1 MGLDYWA
8 YIKRN
13 NERPWEFSEEDK
25 LAYGRKCWEL
35 VYMFGTPT
43 DGDCCGPLDRD
54 AYFRFIKAV
63 EDFGADKIRKY
74 KELSI
79 EIDDNYL
86 EFQDAFDSESGMN
99 EDVRNELNK
108 KYEEYIKLEEEYTEW
123 WDKTFDNVYEH
134 LSGPY
139 LGYDFSTG
147 YILDF
152 YEARHK
158 ITAAWLDGDEVWCC
172 AWY

>member
-1 MGLDYWA
+1 MGLDYSA

-13 NERPWEFSEEDK
+13 DDKPWEYSEEDQ
-25 LAYGRKCWEL
+25 LAYGRKSWEL
-35 VYMFGTPT
+35 VRMFGTPT

-54 AYFRFIKAV
+54 AYFEFIKAV
-63 EDFGADKIRKY
+63 EKFGAAKIQKY
-74 KELSI
+74 RELSN

-86 EFQDAFDSESGMN
+86 EFQDAFDSESSTN
-99 EDVRNELNK
+99 EDVKAELKK
-108 KYEEYIKLEEEYTEW
+108 KYEEFIRLNDSYEQW
-123 WDKTFDNVYEH
+123 WKKTFNDYQ
-134 LSGPY
+134 PT
-139 LGYDFSTG
+139 LGFEFSTG

-158 ITAAWLDGDEVWCC
+158 ITAAWLDGDEVWCW